1 MEQHTLIVGGT
12 GMLREVS
19 IALAK
24 QSKLLT
30 SVARTAASLQQL
42 DRHMADNECHHAL
55 QLDWSDSGFL
65 ELLEAY
71 CSAVGYPSLV
81 VAWLHDDD
89 FAPRIAARMG
99 AASEGCRFF
108 HIRSSAAAD
117 PTLGNER
124 LAKAWANVPVQHYE
138 IILGFQLAESG
149 SRWLENSEICSGV
162 LTAIERGA
170 RKAVIGVVSP
180 WTNRP

>member
-1 MEQHTLIVGGT
+1 
-12 GMLREVS
+12 MLRQVS

-24 QSKLLT
+24 RSKLLT

-42 DRHMADNECHHAL
+42 DREMRDTECHYAL

-65 ELLEAY
+65 ELLEPH

-89 FAPRIAARMG
+89 LAPRIATRIG

-108 HIRSSAAAD
+108 HVRSSAAAD
-117 PTLGNER
+117 PALGTER
-124 LAKAWANVPVQHYE
+124 LAKAWADVPVQHYE
-138 IILGFQLAESG
+138 IIFRLSSNGVGISLA
-149 SRWLENSEICSGV
+149 RKFRNLLRCV
-162 LTAIERGA
+162 TALERGA
-170 RKAVIGVVSP
+170 RKTVIGVVSP
-180 WTNRP
+180 WADRGTSESN